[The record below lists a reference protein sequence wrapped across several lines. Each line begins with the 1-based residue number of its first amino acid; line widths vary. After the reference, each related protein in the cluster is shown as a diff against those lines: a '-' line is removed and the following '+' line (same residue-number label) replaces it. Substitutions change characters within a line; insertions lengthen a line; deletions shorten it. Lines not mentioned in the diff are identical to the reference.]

1 MKNKKTFYSII
12 IGLLIYMLLSW
23 IIVAGNFSNTNYESV
38 GFNQIGLF
46 DLFLAPINLFNYYV
60 ISMTKNI
67 SGYVNQVGYG
77 NIIIAFI
84 SIGIFYG
91 VLNSTGAYS
100 KMIND
105 IKNKLENRKIL
116 FTLLVTVFYFI
127 FSSLTGLNLLL
138 FFLLPLVNAIMCK
151 LNIDKKT
158 VFSSTIGSMLVGS
171 IVSLFNPTI
180 NGLNRILYYVPL
192 DNNIIPRII
201 LFVMF
206 LIIYLTFIL
215 LTFKDGEEYDSILL
229 YEEDTNTK
237 IKGKKKVIEE
247 NKSYV
252 PIIITMSLI
261 FIILSICMYN
271 WYYMFTSVKVT
282 NSYSNLI
289 NTNIKDYTFMK
300 NIIGMSE
307 SFGYWTGFT
316 MSALLMVS
324 SFVLAFLYRIKLDKT
339 LLSMKKGFSDITPM
353 VFYSILSLSLIVL
366 SLYNSNSFIYSI
378 INRILTL
385 KNQTFSV
392 LTCSFLHNIFIND
405 YFALSSSLG
414 SVFTKTY
421 GSENLNMTLLLTQL
435 GHGFASLITPFNVY
449 LVAGLTYL
457 NVSYT
462 GWLKHIWKFLL
473 IVIILVIIVLIIL
486 SSIK

>member
-12 IGLLIYMLLSW
+12 IGLLFYMLLSW
-23 IIVAGNFSNTNYESV
+23 IIVAGNFSNTDYQSV

-46 DLFLAPINLFNYYV
+46 DFFLAPINLFNYYV

-77 NIIIAFI
+77 NIIFGFV

-91 VLNSTGAYS
+91 VLNSTGAYF

-116 FTLLVTVFYFI
+116 FTLLISGFYFV
-127 FSSLTGLNLLL
+127 FASLTGLNLVL

-151 LNIDKKT
+151 LNIEKKT
-158 VFSSTIGSMLVGS
+158 VFSSTVGAMLVGT

-180 NGLNRILYYVPL
+180 NGLNRILYMVPL
-192 DNNIIPRII
+192 NNNIIPRVI

-206 LIIYLTFIL
+206 LILYLTFIL
-215 LTFKDGEEYDSILL
+215 FTFKDGEEYENILL
-229 YEEDTNTK
+229 YEEEIEK
-237 IKGKKKVIEE
+237 KVRGKKKVTTES
-247 NKSYV
+247 KSYL

-261 FIILSICMYN
+261 FIIVSICMYN
-271 WYYMFTSVKVT
+271 WYYMFNNIKVT
-282 NSYSNLI
+282 NSYNNLI

-300 NIIGMSE
+300 NILGMSE
-307 SFGYWTGFT
+307 EFGYWTGFT
-316 MSALLMVS
+316 MGALLILS
-324 SFVLAFLYRIKLDKT
+324 SFVLAFLYKIKLDKT
-339 LLSMKKGFSDITPM
+339 LSSMKKGFSDITPM
-353 VFYSILSLSLIVL
+353 LFYSVLSLSIIVL
-366 SLYNSNSFIYSI
+366 SLYNSNNFVYSL
-378 INRILTL
+378 INRLLSI
-385 KNQTFSV
+385 KNQTIGVF
-392 LTCSFLHNIFIND
+392 TISFLHNIFVND
-405 YFALSSSLG
+405 YFALASSLG
-414 SVFTKTY
+414 NTFNKIY

-435 GHGFASLITPFNVY
+435 GHGFASLVTPFNVY
-449 LVAGLTYL
+449 LIAGLTYL

-473 IVIILVIIVLIIL
+473 IVIILVIIVLVIL